1 MRPSLA
7 LPSALLLLASSPWTP
22 LPGVH
27 AFAEW
32 TKCHTELEEG
42 EIIMNHPI
50 QKQHVNANGDYV
62 DKALRL
68 AVLDADGREVSAVE
82 EAAGNGGGAGVVPYR
97 PGQTFHLKLVSAAPT
112 SSDGQDQ
119 DDDND
124 NNSNA
129 AASPNSA
136 PSPPQ
141 RYHPTQYLAETTPGG
156 RFLGAGNSVQC
167 AGRRAVGKSKND
179 VARIAL
185 EGGEEEEVRVWAGYA
200 SGKVAVVLTPEVVF
214 RLDESGEA
222 RSESNPAPAPSVPTH
237 AEL

>member
-1 MRPSLA
+1 MRPSLV
-7 LPSALLLLASSPWTP
+7 LPSVLLLLASPWTP
-22 LPGVH
+22 LPGVR

-50 QKQHVNANGDYV
+50 QKQHVNENGDYV

-82 EAAGNGGGAGVVPYR
+82 EAAGNGGGAAGVVPYR
-97 PGQTFHLKLVSAAPT
+97 PGQTFHLKLISAAPT
-112 SSDGQDQ
+112 SSDGQD
-119 DDDND
+119 DGGGGGNH
-124 NNSNA
+124 A

-179 VARIAL
+179 VARIVL

-214 RLDESGEA
+214 RLDESAGA
-222 RSESNPAPAPSVPTH
+222 KANPAPAPAPAPSVPTQ
-237 AEL
+237 EL